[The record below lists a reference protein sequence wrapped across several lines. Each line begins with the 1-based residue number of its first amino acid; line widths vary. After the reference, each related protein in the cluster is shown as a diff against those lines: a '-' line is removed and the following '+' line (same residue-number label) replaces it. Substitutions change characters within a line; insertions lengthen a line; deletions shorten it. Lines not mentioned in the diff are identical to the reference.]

1 MERKEERGTSAIVI
15 DENLLLSQSKVSCSV
30 VRVGNAVLGNAIDRR
45 VPNVLSFT
53 YICLSF
59 SFCTR
64 LYTSGSAC
72 FRVFRAS
79 GKMASWGLG
88 GGCVS
93 VDTSPEAGKEIGGKT
108 KQSTRVGDRHATA
121 RSRSLDPGELRH
133 LFPKQQYVVP
143 SSGVPTYHCCV
154 RLFVSSRGQ
163 GKSDA
168 AGIWGSPK
176 VAKVGSRKISSDFS
190 SPTFWPRQG
199 STPPASICRRIT
211 AVRDARA
218 RTQGRCV
225 GGLLVSGER
234 RSERRV

>member
-1 MERKEERGTSAIVI
+1 VFPTCCPLRTSASAFPSAPGCTHRGP
-15 DENLLLSQSKVSCSV
+15 LVS
-30 VRVGNAVLGNAIDRR
+30 G
-45 VPNVLSFT
+45 
-53 YICLSF
+53 F
-59 SFCTR
+59 SGPRGKWHPGVWGGDACQWIR
-64 LYTSGSAC
+64 HRKQEKRSA
-72 FRVFRAS
+72 
-79 GKMASWGLG
+79 G
-88 GGCVS
+88 
-93 VDTSPEAGKEIGGKT
+93 

-199 STPPASICRRIT
+199 STPPASTCHRIT

-218 RTQGRCV
+218 RTQGRGV

>member
-72 FRVFRAS
+72 FRVS
-79 GKMASWGLG
+79 GPRGKWHPGVWGGVACQLIRHRKQEKR
-88 GGCVS
+88 S
-93 VDTSPEAGKEIGGKT
+93 AG

-163 GKSDA
+163 GKSEA

-199 STPPASICRRIT
+199 STPPASTCHRIT

-218 RTQGRCV
+218 RTQGRGV